1 MFSVII
7 EIFTSA
13 KIFYFDSFWVF
24 LREKKIK
31 FFLSFMRD
39 KDKYSTIVVTCSGKI
54 HSWIEFTYSNRF
66 FWYIIHARTSHNF
79 FFVVIAEFRWRWLV
93 RWICDCIHL
102 TSKFVFFKLLVVS
115 SNYIYFKDFNL
126 IYLHICKA
134 NII

>member
-54 HSWIEFTYSNRF
+54 HSWIEFTYSNKIF
-66 FWYIIHARTSHNF
+66 FDILFMHELHTNF

-115 SNYIYFKDFNL
+115 SNYIYFKRFVSGIL
-126 IYLHICKA
+126 YQ
-134 NII
+134 